1 MIVKC
6 VATQYMEIVR

>member
-6 VATQYMEIVR
+6 VVTQYMEIVR